1 MAQMDDFDDLD
12 DLGSLDDFDDLEGLT
27 LEDDPPSPQQ
37 PVAPPQATPA
47 AAVPAAPPSAP
58 AAPLSGLGTV
68 IQDLMAKR
76 NFAQIVQI
84 AESQKEALAQ
94 DPQALAMVQSAQGF
108 LESENY
114 VLSFLKAA
122 AAARD
127 SGDVAAMEEQ
137 LAKAR
142 ALDAGHPAIA
152 AFSTTAPTTAAAPP
166 AIGAPPPAAPAPASP
181 VIAAPPP
188 AAAIPSAATPPAAPT
203 VAADDDFL
211 SFSETPTPSA
221 DDGLL
226 DLSLEPSAEE
236 MAEPELDSLEMSFEE
251 LDDVDDVP
259 ATTATPAT
267 PAMPSSPAIPVE
279 PAVDMSALSEDA
291 DTEVADG
298 GDRIQKLLAEGKE
311 MFDQG
316 EYQSS
321 IDIWSRIF
329 LIDIDNTEAS
339 RLIEE
344 ARSKKA
350 ELERQAEELFH
361 QGADHIEQ
369 QQLEEAKA
377 AFRQVLEIDASHSLA
392 REYLEQLEAGQ
403 VPTLARGGEAE
414 ILTPPDGLE
423 DGALADD
430 GDRQSMEA
438 AVQRDRIVVTK
449 KMDRRLIAL
458 GALVA
463 ILVVGGGTFL
473 AMKWDDLFPNQQD
486 VATAPARRTDPIE
499 KATQLHTEGKTDEA
513 IRLLETI
520 VDSDPVFQEAGAL
533 IAQWRA
539 EAEAP
544 PEDVATGPS
553 QEQLAR
559 YNLLLQAARQ
569 AQAEQRFIR
578 AQKYFDAASKIAP
591 VEGEDAVLLT
601 ATNEALAPLV
611 KEIEMFEKAEYERL
625 IPSLWLRREKEPN
638 NPDLDLLLVDS
649 YYNLALT
656 DLQRGDALGAAEK
669 LKDALQVQPDSRELQ
684 RLELFARTYSSR
696 PTDLLYRIFV
706 KYLPSR
712 S

>member
-27 LEDDPPSPQQ
+27 LEEDPPAPQSPAPQSPAATQPISQQ
-37 PVAPPQATPA
+37 PSTPA
-47 AAVPAAPPSAP
+47 AAAIPAAPPAP

-76 NFAQIVQI
+76 NFVQIVQI

-94 DPQALAMVQSAQGF
+94 DPQAMAMVQSAQGF

-114 VLSFLKAA
+114 VLSFLAAA

-127 SGDVAAMEEQ
+127 SGDAAGMEEQ

-152 AFSTTAPTTAAAPP
+152 AFSTALP
-166 AIGAPPPAAPAPASP
+166 ASTPASP

-188 AAAIPSAATPPAAPT
+188 AATAAASS
-203 VAADDDFL
+203 DEDFL
-211 SFSETPTPSA
+211 SFGDAAAPSA
-221 DDGLL
+221 DDGLSE
-226 DLSLEPSAEE
+226 LSLEPSAAE
-236 MAEPELDSLEMSFEE
+236 MAEPALDSLEMTFEE
-251 LDDVDDVP
+251 IEDVEGAP
-259 ATTATPAT
+259 ATAVDATDP
-267 PAMPSSPAIPVE
+267 PVE
-279 PAVDMSALSEDA
+279 RAPVAAVAE
-291 DTEVADG
+291 TEGGDG

-311 MFDQG
+311 MFEQG

-361 QGADHIEQ
+361 RGADHIEQ

-392 REYLEQLEAGQ
+392 REYLEQLESGQ
-403 VPTLARGGEAE
+403 VPSLNRGGEAE

-423 DGALADD
+423 DGAFEDD
-430 GDRQSMEA
+430 DDRQSMEA

-463 ILVVGGGTFL
+463 VLVVGGGTFL

-486 VATAPARRTDPIE
+486 VATAPVRRTDPIE
-499 KATQLHTEGKTDEA
+499 KATELHGEGKTEDA
-513 IRLLETI
+513 IRLLQTI
-520 VDSDPVFQEAGAL
+520 VASDPVFQEAGAL

-553 QEQLAR
+553 QEQLVR

-569 AQAEQRFIR
+569 AATERHNIR
-578 AQKYFDAASKIAP
+578 AQKYFNAAAKIAP
-591 VEGEDAVLLT
+591 LEGDDAVQLA
-601 ATNEALAPLV
+601 ATNEALASLV
-611 KEIEMFEKAEYERL
+611 KEIELFEKAEYERL
-625 IPSLWLRREKEPN
+625 IPSLWLRREEEPD

-656 DLQRGDALGAAEK
+656 DLQRGDALGASEK

-684 RLELFARTYSSR
+684 RLELFARTYAAR